1 MAPVGQRKMSLPPEL
16 RIKPERKMAL
26 KCALIR
32 YAKQEGDRR
41 AGTTVNM
48 TNNDSLF
55 MTHNVHC

>member
-1 MAPVGQRKMSLPPEL
+1 MAPAVQKRKMSLPPEL

-41 AGTTVNM
+41 AGTTV
-48 TNNDSLF
+48 
-55 MTHNVHC
+55 